1 MNKTKIWKSALKT
14 LMSQEAADSQVDKIV
29 LDTDRTNNI
38 GAQPV
43 RIKLAIDTL
52 IREQPN

>member
-14 LMSQEAADSQVDKIV
+14 LMSQEDADSQVDKIV
-29 LDTDRTNNI
+29 LDTVRTNNI

-52 IREQPN
+52 NREQPN